1 MTNFVIGIRP
11 SPHSSPINPAG
22 TAVSHPERDTKQI
35 IVDTAERFFRDIGY
49 QKTTVADIAKSLR
62 MSPANVYRFF
72 DSKKSINEAVLER
85 YKREQEEA
93 IAAIASENRPA
104 SERLRDILATS
115 VRLNAARYA
124 GHARMQEM
132 VCAAMEESWD
142 AILAHIERF
151 DIVLRR
157 VIADGIASGE
167 FRPVDPGEA
176 TGCIRTAMIRFMHPL
191 LITQCDRIPG
201 PSPDAFIAFVLGS
214 LSAREEAAEPAEFA
228 PAR

>member
-1 MTNFVIGIRP
+1 MLTDDEFR
-11 SPHSSPINPAG
+11 HSDLFSTAFIEIEPNG
-22 TAVSHPERDTKQI
+22 QAVSHPERDTRQI

-93 IAAIASENRPA
+93 IIAIAEQDRPA
-104 SERLRDILATS
+104 ADRLREILIAS
-115 VRLNAARYA
+115 FRLNAARFA

-142 AILAHIERF
+142 AIIAHIERF
-151 DIVLRR
+151 DAVLRR
-157 VIADGIASGE
+157 VLADGVASGE
-167 FRPVDPGEA
+167 FRAIEPAHA

-191 LITQCDRIPG
+191 LISQCECIPG
-201 PSPDAFIAFVLGS
+201 PSAEEMIAFILRG
-214 LSAREEAAEPAEFA
+214 LEAQPEGA
-228 PAR
+228 

>member
-1 MTNFVIGIRP
+1 MSN
-11 SPHSSPINPAG
+11 
-22 TAVSHPERDTKQI
+22 PERDTRQT

-93 IAAIASENRPA
+93 IATIADEDRPA
-104 SERLRDILATS
+104 AERLRDILATS
-115 VRLNAARYA
+115 YRLNAARFA

-142 AILAHIERF
+142 AIIAHIERF
-151 DIVLRR
+151 DVVLRR
-157 VIADGIASGE
+157 VVADGIARGE
-167 FRPVDPGEA
+167 FRPMEPAHA

-191 LITQCDRIPG
+191 LITQCECIPG
-201 PSPDAFIAFVLGS
+201 PTPDEMIAFVL
-214 LSAREEAAEPAEFA
+214 SALEARPQIG
-228 PAR
+228 

>member
-1 MTNFVIGIRP
+1 LTNDEIRHKNQFFTVFVR
-11 SPHSSPINPAG
+11 NNRAG
-22 TAVSHPERDTKQI
+22 GAVSNTERDTRQT

-93 IAAIASENRPA
+93 IATIAEEDRPA
-104 SERLRDILATS
+104 AERLRDILATS
-115 VRLNAARYA
+115 YRLNAARFA

-142 AILAHIERF
+142 AIIAHIERF
-151 DIVLRR
+151 DVVLRR
-157 VIADGIASGE
+157 VVADGIARGE
-167 FRPVDPGEA
+167 FRPMEPAHA

-191 LITQCDRIPG
+191 LITQCECIPG
-201 PSPDAFIAFVLGS
+201 PTPDEMISFVIKALE
-214 LSAREEAAEPAEFA
+214 ARPQGG
-228 PAR
+228 

>member
-1 MTNFVIGIRP
+1 MTKFVITIN
-11 SPHSSPINPAG
+11 SSPLSFKTNPTNG
-22 TAVSHPERDTKQI
+22 AVSNPERDTRQI

-93 IAAIASENRPA
+93 IATIADEDRPA
-104 SERLRDILATS
+104 AERLRDILATS
-115 VRLNAARYA
+115 YRLNAARFA

-142 AILAHIERF
+142 AIIAHIERF

-157 VIADGIASGE
+157 VVADGIARGE
-167 FRPVDPGEA
+167 FRPMEPAHA

-191 LITQCDRIPG
+191 LITQCECIPG
-201 PSPDAFIAFVLGS
+201 PTPDEMISFVLSG
-214 LSAREEAAEPAEFA
+214 LEARPHG
-228 PAR
+228 R

>member
-1 MTNFVIGIRP
+1 MNT
-11 SPHSSPINPAG
+11 S
-22 TAVSHPERDTKQI
+22 ERDTKQS

-93 IAAIASENRPA
+93 IAAIAAEARPA
-104 SERLRDILATS
+104 AERLHDILATS
-115 VRLNAARYA
+115 YRLNAARFA

-151 DIVLRR
+151 DVVLRR
-157 VIADGIASGE
+157 VVAEGVASGE
-167 FRPVDPGEA
+167 FRPVDPAHA

-191 LITQCDRIPG
+191 LISQCECIPG
-201 PSPDAFIAFVLGS
+201 PAPDEFIAFVL
-214 LSAREEAAEPAEFA
+214 SALEARPK
-228 PAR
+228 PN

>member
-1 MTNFVIGIRP
+1 MDQFFTAFVEIKQ
-11 SPHSSPINPAG
+11 AG
-22 TAVSHPERDTKQI
+22 AAVSQSERDTKQI

-93 IAAIASENRPA
+93 IASIAAEDRSA
-104 SERLRDILATS
+104 AERLRDILATS
-115 VRLNAARYA
+115 YRLNAARFA

-142 AILAHIERF
+142 AIIAHIERF
-151 DIVLRR
+151 DVVLRG
-157 VIADGIASGE
+157 VVADGIARGE
-167 FRPVDPGEA
+167 FRSMEPAQA

-191 LITQCDRIPG
+191 LITQCECIPG
-201 PSPDAFIAFVLGS
+201 PSPDDMISFL
-214 LSAREEAAEPAEFA
+214 LSALEARPSQS
-228 PAR
+228 

>member
-1 MTNFVIGIRP
+1 MTKFVITIN
-11 SPHSSPINPAG
+11 SSPLSFKTNPANG
-22 TAVSHPERDTKQI
+22 AVSNPERDTRQI

-93 IAAIASENRPA
+93 IATIADEDRPA
-104 SERLRDILATS
+104 AERLRDILATS
-115 VRLNAARYA
+115 YRLNAARFA

-142 AILAHIERF
+142 AIIAHIERF
-151 DIVLRR
+151 DVVLRR
-157 VIADGIASGE
+157 VVADGIARGE
-167 FRPVDPGEA
+167 FRPMEPAHA

-191 LITQCDRIPG
+191 LITQCECIPG
-201 PSPDAFIAFVLGS
+201 PTPDEMIAFVLGA
-214 LSAREEAAEPAEFA
+214 LEAKPQAR
-228 PAR
+228 

>member
-1 MTNFVIGIRP
+1 MTKFVITIN
-11 SPHSSPINPAG
+11 SSPLSFKTNPTNG
-22 TAVSHPERDTKQI
+22 AVSNPERDTRQI

-93 IAAIASENRPA
+93 IATIADEDRPA
-104 SERLRDILATS
+104 AERLRDILATS
-115 VRLNAARYA
+115 YRLNAARFA

-142 AILAHIERF
+142 AIIAHIERF

-157 VIADGIASGE
+157 VVADGIARGE
-167 FRPVDPGEA
+167 FRPMEPAHA

-191 LITQCDRIPG
+191 LITQCECIPG
-201 PSPDAFIAFVLGS
+201 PTPDEMISFVLSG
-214 LSAREEAAEPAEFA
+214 LEARTHG
-228 PAR
+228 R